1 MTMQTDNK
9 AHGLLNNPWGQI
21 GLLTAVVIVLTVLAA
36 HYVWQLALEAA
47 SITPAA
53 SSVCSQW
60 CSSSATVGST
70 NVPCGSLVALLDAD
84 EPFRPGEWIPS
95 SLVGL
100 ATMQIS
106 PELVYS
112 NELWC

>member
-1 MTMQTDNK
+1 
-9 AHGLLNNPWGQI
+9 
-21 GLLTAVVIVLTVLAA
+21 
-36 HYVWQLALEAA
+36 
-47 SITPAA
+47 
-53 SSVCSQW
+53 
-60 CSSSATVGST
+60 
-70 NVPCGSLVALLDAD
+70 VPCGSLVALLDAD